1 MVRKTTLLL
10 ALLVFSSLLHS
21 QEIRYVND
29 VLVIQL
35 RTGPSFNHRNFKGL
49 TSGARLVVLETT
61 DDGAWAHVK
70 AGEEQG
76 WVPTQY
82 LTEEPAA
89 RDQLK
94 AANRQLEKLKQQ
106 NASLQQQLAE
116 VSQQLQQAQSE
127 LDSLSS
133 QKSNLDAE
141 LQEIKAVSSNAIQL
155 NSDNARLL
163 QENEAL
169 KNQVDVLSTDNQRL
183 SDARKSDEFMNG
195 AFAVLIGVFI
205 TLLVPR
211 LWPKKR
217 TEWA

>member
-1 MVRKTTLLL
+1 MVRKITLLL

-21 QEIRYVND
+21 QDIRYVND

-49 TSGARLVVLETT
+49 TSGTRLTVLETT
-61 DDGAWAHVK
+61 DDEKWAHVK
-70 AGEEQG
+70 AGEDQG

-82 LTEEPAA
+82 LTDEPAA
-89 RDQLK
+89 RDQLRS
-94 AANRQLEKLKQQ
+94 ANRQLDNLKQQ
-106 NASLQQQLAE
+106 NTRLQQQLTDIT
-116 VSQQLQQAQSE
+116 QQAQQAKTELASLSTQKTELSSE
-127 LDSLSS
+127 L
-133 QKSNLDAE
+133 K
-141 LQEIKAVSSNAIQL
+141 EIKSISSNAIQL
-155 NSDNARLL
+155 ESDNARLL

-169 KNQVDVLSTDNQRL
+169 KNQLDVLATDNQRL
-183 SDARKSDEFMNG
+183 TDARKSDEFMNG

-217 TEWA
+217 TDWA